1 MTDSAEFDALDRKIL
16 HALQVDGR
24 APVQRVADVLGVSA
38 QTVHRR
44 YGRLRVAAG
53 LRVTGQLR
61 PEAVGEEEWLLR
73 IRCAPDRTGTIARAL
88 ARHSETS
95 WVHIASGGTEI
106 MCVARSGAVT
116 GPTLLQALPNTPRVQ
131 EISAH
136 CLLHTYYGGELSI
149 VTKTGP
155 LDDDQVAALRPGPH
169 AATGTAT
176 LTATDHALAAVL
188 ARDGRAGYPELARA
202 AGCSVSTAQRRLTE
216 LRRHGVLYFDLDHD
230 PRVLGRTKLAM
241 LWLGVGPA
249 AQDEAGRALAAH
261 PEVSFA
267 ASTTGPANLYAA
279 VNCPNNAALHRYL
292 TGPVA
297 GLPGLTSVETAPI
310 TETVK
315 RAGTALSRR

>member
-73 IRCAPDRTGTIARAL
+73 IRCAPDRTGSIARAL
-88 ARHSETS
+88 ARHGETS

-106 MCVARSGAVT
+106 MCVARSGAGT

-155 LDDDQVAALRPGPH
+155 LDDDQVAALRSGPH
-169 AATGTAT
+169 ATGTAT

-202 AGCSVSTAQRRLTE
+202 AGCSVSTAQRRLAE

-241 LWLGVGPA
+241 LWLGVAPA

-279 VNCPNNAALHRYL
+279 VNCPDNAALHRYL
-292 TGPVA
+292 TGPIA
-297 GLPGLTSVETAPI
+297 RLPGLTSVETAPI